1 MFSKKGQL
9 SIEVLIILIF
19 LITFI
24 YVYNSLAEQT
34 VYTLEINKIKEQQ
47 QTIGLSLNEFLE
59 IQKDMLYDVNIIDFN
74 SSYTLQELKIPS
86 KRVFCYADFNLS
98 NSYMAVHSDYLNVYT
113 IISTTI
119 TETEFTLPE
128 KINCGET
135 IVCKLSRN
143 KIVCI

>member
-1 MFSKKGQL
+1 MFNKKGQL

-59 IQKDMLYDVNIIDFN
+59 IQKDMLYDVNIIDYN

-86 KRVFCYADFNLS
+86 KRIFCYVDFNLS
-98 NSYMAVHSDYLNVYT
+98 NAYLTVHSDYSNVHT
-113 IISTTI
+113 IINTTI
-119 TETEFTLPE
+119 TNTEFTLPE
-128 KINCGET
+128 RINCGE
-135 IVCKLSRN
+135 IVVCELQSN
-143 KIVCI
+143 KIVCT